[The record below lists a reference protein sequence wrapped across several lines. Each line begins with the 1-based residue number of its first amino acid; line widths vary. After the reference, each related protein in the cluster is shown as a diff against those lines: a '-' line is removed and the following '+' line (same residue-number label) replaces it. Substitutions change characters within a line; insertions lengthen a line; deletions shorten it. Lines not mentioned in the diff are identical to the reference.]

1 MAAAEVSSPVD
12 TRVVQESELPGR
24 PPARGLAEKASRK
37 MISPKDQAEIEKNI
51 QQLQEFRSFDSEE
64 SYVCARA
71 MLSALA
77 LGTNNPDKVAQATGL
92 NRTKIREWF
101 TNLRANQVIEVD
113 AKGKST
119 GVWCVDWFEEDG
131 LLHLILDVMCAQG
144 LIQRVKD

>member
-1 MAAAEVSSPVD
+1 MAAAEASSPVD

-24 PPARGLAEKASRK
+24 LPARGLAEKVSRK
-37 MISPKDQAEIEKNI
+37 MLSPEDQEAIDNLI
-51 QQLQEFRSFDSEE
+51 RDLVQGHAFNDDDG
-64 SYVCARA
+64 YACARA

-77 LGTNNPDKVAQATGL
+77 LGTNNPDKVAMVTGC
-92 NRTKIREWF
+92 NRTKIRGWF

-131 LLHLILDVMCAQG
+131 LLHLIMDVMCAQG
-144 LIQRVKD
+144 LIRRVKD